1 MAGKR
6 VRVGALELA
15 YEEAGEGGRPL
26 VLVHGF
32 AGSSDDF
39 ADVLAPLGE
48 LGRTLVPDQRGHGG
62 TTNPGTGYSLDQM
75 TSDLHGFLDAVDVEA
90 CDLLGHSLGGMVAIR
105 LALAAPGRVA
115 SLVLMDTAASAV
127 APAPRFMLDL
137 IGSVASR
144 IPPRWLWRL
153 TKLGRGSLP
162 EPMKRAE
169 KEMGEEHYWQRLL
182 TKLEAIDPVAYK
194 DLQNAI
200 FDQKSL
206 VSRLPEIECP
216 TLVMVGAEDTNF
228 HGHSQELAE
237 GIPNAKL
244 LRVEGSHHSPQ
255 IEAKDLFLA
264 AMHRHLAA
272 VR

>member
-1 MAGKR
+1 LAEKR
-6 VRVGALELA
+6 VKVGALEMA
-15 YEEAGEGGRPL
+15 YDEAGDRGRPL
-26 VLVHGF
+26 VIVHGF

-39 ADVLAPLGE
+39 ADVLTPLAE

-75 TSDLHGFLDAVDVEA
+75 TSDLHGFLDAVRVEE

-105 LALAAPGRVA
+105 LALAAPRRVA

-127 APAPRFMLDL
+127 IPAPRIALDL
-137 IGSVASR
+137 VGSVASR

-153 TKLGRGSLP
+153 TKMARGRLP
-162 EPMKRAE
+162 EPMKLAE
-169 KEMGEEHYWQRLL
+169 KEMGEERYWQRLL
-182 TKLEAIDPVAYK
+182 TKFEAIDPVAYK

-206 VSRLPEIECP
+206 VSRLPEIDCP
-216 TLVMVGAEDTNF
+216 TLVLVGAEDTEF
-228 HGHSQELAE
+228 HVHSQELAD
-237 GIPNAKL
+237 GIPDAEL
-244 LRVEGSHHSPQ
+244 LMVEGSHHSPQ
-255 IEAKDLFLA
+255 IEAMDVFLA
-264 AMHRHLAA
+264 AMRRHLVA